1 MRTHHWAHGPCFLTS
16 SGLQTLMAATTGI
29 TEFRGGQSTLTS
41 DTTTTTTANPTKP
54 KLLASTT
61 TESVFD
67 SDSDTVG
74 STSEIG
80 TLTTGSIIGDNW

>member
-1 MRTHHWAHGPCFLTS
+1 
-16 SGLQTLMAATTGI
+16 MAATSGI

-41 DTTTTTTANPTKP
+41 DTTTTTTADPTEP

-67 SDSDTVG
+67 STVG

-80 TLTTGSIIGDNW
+80 TLKTGSVIGGNW